1 MKMYNKSEIMKR
13 AWEIFHKA
21 IEMFKKSVVTFSDCL
36 REAWAEAK
44 GFGMKGSEKQ
54 VAWATDIQKR
64 VVGILADVINETKND
79 ACYATSA
86 VAQKNVAMFEKLV
99 AAAKTCNSASAMINC
114 YSDVKD
120 LRGIVSAYKVH
131 YCNTPAEKALL
142 CK

>member
-1 MKMYNKSEIMKR
+1 MKKYNLSNIMKK
-13 AWEIFHKA
+13 AWELFRKGFGVFA
-21 IEMFKKSVVTFSDCL
+21 NCL
-36 REAWAEAK
+36 RESWKIAK
-44 GFGMKGSEKQ
+44 EVKIMKGSEKQ

-64 VVGILADVINETKND
+64 VVGILTDVINETKND
-79 ACYATSA
+79 ARYATSA

-99 AAAKTCNSASAMINC
+99 AAAKACNSASAMINC

-131 YCNTPAEKALL
+131 CCNTPAEKALL

>member
-1 MKMYNKSEIMKR
+1 MKKYNLSNIMKK
-13 AWEIFHKA
+13 AWELFRKGFGVFA
-21 IEMFKKSVVTFSDCL
+21 NCL
-36 REAWAEAK
+36 RESWKIAK
-44 GFGMKGSEKQ
+44 EVKIMKGSEKQ

-64 VVGILADVINETKND
+64 VVGILTDVINETKND
-79 ACYATSA
+79 ARYATSA

-99 AAAKTCNSASAMINC
+99 AAAKACNSASAMINC